1 MNRGTMIGVIVGM
14 LLSLTAVAEAQDTG
28 TGAGPT
34 TVPGPATQVAPG
46 CAVEGDPLGAVCA
59 EVTVANATGSFV
71 GGAFYIQA
79 ADRGWIRLTECD
91 DLIVPCDLVYVRAEG
106 VAQGDG
112 LAIGPLGG
120 E

>member
-1 MNRGTMIGVIVGM
+1 MNTGTVVAILIGIM
-14 LLSLTAVAEAQDTG
+14 LTFSGAVMAQDSG
-28 TGAGPT
+28 SGGPSGAQ
-34 TVPGPATQVAPG
+34 PGMQVAPG
-46 CAVEGDPLGAVCA
+46 CVVDGDPLGAVCA

-79 ADRGWIRLTECD
+79 ADRGWVRLTECD
-91 DLIVPCDLVYVRAEG
+91 DLIVACGLVYVRAEG
-106 VAQGDG
+106 VAQGDA